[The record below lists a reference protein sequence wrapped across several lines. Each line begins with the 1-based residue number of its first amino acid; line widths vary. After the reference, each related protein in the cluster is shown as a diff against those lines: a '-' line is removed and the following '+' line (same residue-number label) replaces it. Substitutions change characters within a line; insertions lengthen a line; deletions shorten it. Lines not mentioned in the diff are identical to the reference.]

1 MKTPNTG
8 TFQAVIELSS
18 YGHDSR
24 YYILQYVDITH
35 GVYTFLLKYKIFT
48 IWLVESACEKVQIMK
63 TPNTG
68 TFHAVIKMS
77 SYGHVSRH
85 CILQSVDIT
94 HGV

>member
-48 IWLVESACEKVQIMK
+48 I
-63 TPNTG
+63 
-68 TFHAVIKMS
+68 
-77 SYGHVSRH
+77 
-85 CILQSVDIT
+85 
-94 HGV
+94 